1 MSLGFSPKGGHC
13 PNWAVIRWLEMRA
26 DFTVGDCKG
35 GMGLGCLIQASLLN
49 IVRLSGLYV
58 DTYIKTSNELG
69 KQDVQRK
76 ANNLLHLDNRTC
88 LGRGIEEDCFNC
100 EEKD

>member
-1 MSLGFSPKGGHC
+1 MWISAF
-13 PNWAVIRWLEMRA
+13 
-26 DFTVGDCKG
+26 
-35 GMGLGCLIQASLLN
+35 
-49 IVRLSGLYV
+49 
-58 DTYIKTSNELG
+58 KTSNELG

-88 LGRGIEEDCFNC
+88 VGRGVEEDYFNC

>member
-1 MSLGFSPKGGHC
+1 MVKGG
-13 PNWAVIRWLEMRA
+13 
-26 DFTVGDCKG
+26 G
-35 GMGLGCLIQASLLN
+35 GGVGLGCLIQASLLN

-58 DTYIKTSNELG
+58 DTYIRTSNELG

-76 ANNLLHLDNRTC
+76 ANNLDNRTC
-88 LGRGIEEDCFNC
+88 LGRGIEKGCFNC

>member
-1 MSLGFSPKGGHC
+1 MGDGKGG
-13 PNWAVIRWLEMRA
+13 V
-26 DFTVGDCKG
+26 
-35 GMGLGCLIQASLLN
+35 GLGCLIQASLLN

-76 ANNLLHLDNRTC
+76 ANNLDNRTC
-88 LGRGIEEDCFNC
+88 LGREIEEDCFNC